1 MSAPREL
8 TLEGGR
14 LHQRPARELTALRG
28 EASCWQGPASSLPA
42 LDLSAAELQLQVS
55 EPFALE
61 FGNAMS
67 LEWDGQRLTLS
78 RPALKDGSLESRY
91 WRGEL
96 SALTLLFDR
105 SSLEI
110 FINDGEAV
118 MSGRYFPKGKAQLRG
133 QGEGRLDLRYW
144 PLRGCMLE

>member
-1 MSAPREL
+1 
-8 TLEGGR
+8 
-14 LHQRPARELTALRG
+14 
-28 EASCWQGPASSLPA
+28 
-42 LDLSAAELQLQVS
+42 
-55 EPFALE
+55 
-61 FGNAMS
+61 MS

-118 MSGRYFPKGKAQLRG
+118 MSGRYFPKGQGAAARPGRGAAGSALLAVAWLHVRISVQLHQWLLAG
-133 QGEGRLDLRYW
+133 
-144 PLRGCMLE
+144 